1 MIPGFFA
8 FLVVQCA
15 IIVQSG
21 AIGESREG
29 MVVSAIGVWIF
40 CVPFLTEVSVLEIFA
55 KTCYGTS

>member
-40 CVPFLTEVSVLEIFA
+40 CVPFLI
-55 KTCYGTS
+55 